1 MPRRKFDPWEVRPE
15 SAAVGVV
22 GRAKAAI
29 GILADDLK
37 SVSELPMAHGG
48 GQRIIMLHNIMYM
61 YS

>member
-1 MPRRKFDPWEVRPE
+1 MKMPRRKFDPWEVRPE

-37 SVSELPMAHGG
+37 SVSELLWWSESTTT
-48 GQRIIMLHNIMYM
+48 LHIAIEL
-61 YS
+61 